1 VCYIKPNPK
10 DRFGDSFIFLVLQ
23 ILFKEISLIARQ
35 IINLYI
41 NTMRKTLLFM
51 ILAFFPHFL
60 YTQTIHFEYD
70 AAGNRESRTIILN
83 QLKSEKDTT
92 ILSEAQLKE
101 ELAKIESQ
109 FNSEKLAEGTI
120 KIFPNPTEGE
130 LRIKLE
136 NISNTEGINLQLYS
150 PTGSLLQSK
159 QIDSNY
165 TEFDM
170 LSYSPGIYILR
181 ISRLDE
187 KLEYKII
194 KK

>member
-1 VCYIKPNPK
+1 
-10 DRFGDSFIFLVLQ
+10 
-23 ILFKEISLIARQ
+23 
-35 IINLYI
+35 
-41 NTMRKTLLFM
+41 MRKTILFI
-51 ILAFFPHFL
+51 ILTFFSFSL
-60 YTQTIHFEYD
+60 YSQSIHFEYD
-70 AAGNRESRTIILN
+70 DAGNRETRTIVLS

-92 ILSEAQLKE
+92 IFSESELKE
-101 ELAKIESQ
+101 QLAKIESQ

-120 KIFPNPTEGE
+120 KVFPNPTEGE

-187 KLEYKII
+187 RLEYKII